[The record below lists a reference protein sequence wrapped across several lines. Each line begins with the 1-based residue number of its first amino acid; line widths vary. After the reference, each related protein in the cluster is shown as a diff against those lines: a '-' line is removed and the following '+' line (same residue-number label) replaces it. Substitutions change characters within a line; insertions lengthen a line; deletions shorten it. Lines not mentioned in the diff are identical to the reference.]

1 MPQKILSEGAIAA
14 LDRTDHLILAH
25 LQHNARL
32 SNKELAAKVGL
43 SPSSCLARVRR
54 LEGAGVLRGYH
65 AEVALEAFGVTLQAM
80 VAVRLE
86 KHVRAAISA
95 FERHLGTLPE
105 VLAWHHVAG
114 ANDYLVHVAV
124 RDAAHLREF
133 VLTAFAGRTEV
144 AHLETN
150 LIFSHR
156 RNIAFGARESRRPER
171 AAERPDG

>member
-1 MPQKILSEGAIAA
+1 MADFTP
-14 LDRTDHLILAH
+14 LDRIDIDILAN

-54 LEGAGVLRGYH
+54 LERSGVMHGYH
-65 AEVALEAFGVTLQAM
+65 ADVDARAYGVTLEAM

-86 KHVRAAISA
+86 KHARQAIVA
-95 FERHLGTLPE
+95 FEKSLSTLPE
-105 VLAWHHVAG
+105 VRGWYHLAG

-124 RDAAHLREF
+124 RDADHLREF
-133 VLTAFAGRTEV
+133 VLSAFTGRAEV

-156 RNIAFGARESRRPER
+156 RNPAFGLLPMPAARGGSPLDKTR
-171 AAERPDG
+171 G

>member
-1 MPQKILSEGAIAA
+1 MPQNILSKPDLSII
-14 LDRTDHLILAH
+14 DRTDREILAH

-32 SNKELAAKVGL
+32 SNKELAAKIGL

-54 LEGAGVLRGYH
+54 LERSGALHGYH
-65 AEVALEAFGVTLQAM
+65 AEVDARVYGVTLEAM

-86 KHVRAAISA
+86 KHARPAILA

-105 VLAWHHVAG
+105 VRGWYHLAG

-124 RDAAHLREF
+124 RDAEHLREF
-133 VLTAFAGRTEV
+133 VLSAFTGRSEV

-156 RNIAFGARESRRPER
+156 RNPAFGLVPFGTGR
-171 AAERPDG
+171 ADSVSG